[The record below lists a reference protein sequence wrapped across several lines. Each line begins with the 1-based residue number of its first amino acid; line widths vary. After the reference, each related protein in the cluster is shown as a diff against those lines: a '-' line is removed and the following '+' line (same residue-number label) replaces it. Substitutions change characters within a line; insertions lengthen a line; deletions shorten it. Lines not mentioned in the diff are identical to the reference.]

1 MAKRKKNYNRNSRR
15 KSVLSGITQT
25 LDTKGNLK
33 NTAIETIKDLVAG
46 VVAGG
51 VAGAAIGRSSLVV
64 GTVVTGIGHYTKSR
78 LASVF
83 GLGMMASNG
92 FQKTGAEVSGTGKA
106 GVLAGIKERLAT
118 YKESFMQ
125 KLFLDMLL
133 KKKEGSTTSEG
144 TSGMGAVKYFLYPGN
159 KSKEL
164 DMSELDRIEKAVAE
178 SGKQFTQEQ
187 QTAGLDGT
195 DGLLDPEEKIF

>member
-1 MAKRKKNYNRNSRR
+1 MAKRKNNYSKTARK

-25 LDTKGNLK
+25 LDTKGNFK
-33 NTAIETIKDLVAG
+33 NTAIETVKDLVAG

-51 VAGAAIGRSSLVV
+51 LAGAAIGRSSLVV
-64 GTVVTGIGHYTKSR
+64 GTVVTGVGHYTKSR

-92 FQKTGAEVSGTGKA
+92 FQKTGAEVSGTEKA
-106 GVLAGIKERLAT
+106 GVLAGIKERLLT
-118 YKESFMQ
+118 YKDSFMQ
-125 KLFLDMLL
+125 KLFVDLIL
-133 KKKEGSTTSEG
+133 KKKEGSTSEG
-144 TSGMGAVKYFLYPGN
+144 TSGMGAVKYFVYPGN

-195 DGLLDPEEKIF
+195 DELLDPEEKIY